1 MNKLTRLLDLIYPR
15 ICVACR
21 KPLGEIDTPICL
33 NCIIDLPVIINDTV
47 QQRKII
53 QKFDGKVNITD
64 AKSYLL
70 FEKGNVAQYLMHGL
84 KYRNKK
90 SIGVWLGKKFAEA
103 LLSMG
108 EQDRIDLIMPIPMHE
123 TKQKQR
129 GYNQAEL
136 IAEGMASVLNVPIIN
151 NGLVKT
157 ENTSS
162 QTKKN
167 RYQRYKNTSGI
178 FQVNTEI
185 KLIGKRVCLV
195 DDVLTTGATL
205 EAAAIALL
213 EYDCEVS
220 VKTIA
225 SAF

>member
-15 ICVACR
+15 TCAACK
-21 KPLGEIDTPICL
+21 KPLQEIDTPICI

-47 QQRKII
+47 QQKKII
-53 QKFDGKVNITD
+53 QKFAGKVNIAD

-70 FEKGNVAQYLMHGL
+70 FEKGNVAQKLIHGL
-84 KYRNKK
+84 KYQNKK
-90 SIGVWLGKKFAEA
+90 SVGIWLGKKFGEA
-103 LLSMG
+103 LMKL
-108 EQDRIDLIMPIPMHE
+108 DKRDKFDLIIPVPMHQV
-123 TKQKQR
+123 KQKQR

-136 IAEGMASVLNVPIIN
+136 VADGIASVLNVPIIN
-151 NGLVKT
+151 DGLFKT

-162 QTKKN
+162 QTKKD
-167 RYQRYKNTSGI
+167 RYQRFKNTNSI
-178 FQVNTEI
+178 FKINEEADL
-185 KLIGKRVCLV
+185 KGKRICLI

-205 EAAAIALL
+205 EAAALVLIAH
-213 EYDCEVS
+213 DCEVS

>member
-15 ICVACR
+15 TCAACR
-21 KPLGEIDTPICL
+21 KPLGEVDTPICI

-53 QKFDGKVNITD
+53 QKFDGKVNIND

-70 FEKGNVAQYLMHGL
+70 FEKGNVAQHLIHGL
-84 KYRNKK
+84 KYQNKK
-90 SIGVWLGKKFAEA
+90 SIGIWLGKKFGEA
-103 LLSMG
+103 LLNA
-108 EQDRIDLIMPIPMHE
+108 EAKDKIDLIVPIPMHE
-123 TKQKQR
+123 AKQKQR
-129 GYNQAEL
+129 GYNQTEL

-151 NGLVKT
+151 NGLIKIA
-157 ENTSS
+157 NTSS
-162 QTKKN
+162 QTKKD
-167 RYQRYKNTSGI
+167 RYQRYKNTNEI
-178 FQVNTEI
+178 FQVNT
-185 KLIGKRVCLV
+185 KADLRGKRVCLV

-205 EAAAIALL
+205 EAAAIALI